1 MATNETEL
9 AGAAPEGATVFA
21 LDHFAQSYIDDPV
34 PTWARLRETE
44 GPWSPTYG
52 GFHILARYADVVA
65 AASDPGTF
73 TSSQGVN
80 IPPMPL
86 PPFIPL
92 EVDPPDHREYRRIL
106 NPHFSPEVAV
116 RQEPDVRQLAVDLL
130 SRLEGRAEGDLAEE
144 FAIPFPKA
152 VAMRLVGFPEADL
165 VKIDNWVEHIVGDSK
180 EREGA
185 ADLAMEF
192 FMYVTEFIAQRRAE
206 ATKDDLVGALLEAR
220 YHDEPLSEEQLIPM
234 LLLLLFGGLHTT
246 TSAIAGMLL
255 WLADHPAERE
265 LLRTRRDMIPAAVDE
280 FIRYTT
286 PVNQMGRTARAE
298 SELGGCPIH
307 VGDKVMLSWGSA
319 NHDAAEFDRAD
330 EVVLDRSPNRHVAF
344 GIGPH
349 RCVGSHLAK
358 TMVRVALEESLD
370 RLGDYAVA
378 DRTKLRYTGGEARG
392 LRSLPVTLSG
402 VR

>member
-1 MATNETEL
+1 MPTSDADHVPT
-9 AGAAPEGATVFA
+9 APDGATVFE
-21 LDHFAQSYIDDPV
+21 LDHFEQSYIDDPLS
-34 PTWARLRETE
+34 TWAKLRDVE

-65 AASDPGTF
+65 AASDPATF

-92 EVDPPDHREYRRIL
+92 EVDPPDHREYRRVL
-106 NPHFSPEVAV
+106 NPHFSPEVAA
-116 RQEPDVRQLAVDLL
+116 RQEPDVRRSAVELLATI
-130 SRLEGRAEGDLAEE
+130 EGRDEADLCQE

-152 VAMRLVGFPEADL
+152 VAMRLLGFPEADL
-165 VKIDNWVEHIVGDSK
+165 AKIDNWVEHIVGESK

-192 FMYVTEFIAQRRAE
+192 FMYVTEFLAQRRAE
-206 ATKDDLVGALLEAR
+206 PVHDDLVSALLAAT
-220 YHDEPLSEEQLIPM
+220 YNDEPLTEEQLIPM

-255 WLADHPAERE
+255 WLADHPDERE
-265 LLRTRRDMIPAAVDE
+265 LLRTQRDMIPAAVDE

-286 PVNQMGRTARAE
+286 PVNQMGRTARE
-298 SELGGCPIH
+298 DSTLGGCPIH
-307 VGDKVMLSWGSA
+307 AGDKVMLSWGSA
-319 NHDAAEFDRAD
+319 NHDSSEFDRAD
-330 EVVLDRSPNRHVAF
+330 DVVIDRSPNRHVAF

-370 RLGDYAVA
+370 RLGDFTVA
-378 DRTKLRYTGGEARG
+378 DRSKLRYTGGEARG
-392 LRSLPVTLSG
+392 LRSLPVTLSST
-402 VR
+402 R